1 MLSVGIDRDNTYCV
15 AVGIGR
21 TRQENYTMIV
31 WIHKTD
37 LDNYRSLMGTDVPIL
52 DERELDVQVQFSDDC
67 MRTWVQVGY
76 WYSFN

>member
-1 MLSVGIDRDNTYCV
+1 
-15 AVGIGR
+15 
-21 TRQENYTMIV
+21 MIV

-52 DERELDVQVQFSDDC
+52 DERELDIQVQFSDDC

-76 WYSFN
+76 WYSFD